1 MRFAAVFVLA
11 ALASAPAA
19 RADVMDKLRINGY
32 GSLEFEK
39 ELDGEAKSRGDK
51 NGSFDADGFDL
62 VLNFTPSERFRVSAD
77 LTWEHGAATEEF
89 RGNVAVEY
97 AFAEFYV
104 QDWLKARAGKQ
115 FVPFGIYNEIHTAK
129 PLFLSVKEP
138 YSTGKIDKLGSTIRF
153 YPRWGAGLSVLG
165 QGQVGGRDWDYV
177 VQLANGDQS
186 VAIATDPSYPNPY
199 DKDDNTPKA
208 LAARVRFHPAKSVTV
223 GASLYSDHLEEFDSK
238 GVDTGKRTDLF
249 SYGAQA
255 TWDGAKAGVEFEYV
269 SGSYESS
276 AGIRVSRYGLQVIGW
291 ANLGRFRPYLRY
303 ESHDPD
309 RDISDD
315 EASTFLGGLNV
326 RIVHGL
332 YIKADVNW
340 YESGAKN
347 KRFKGLDY
355 TELKAAVAFGF

>member
-1 MRFAAVFVLA
+1 
-11 ALASAPAA
+11 
-19 RADVMDKLRINGY
+19 
-32 GSLEFEK
+32 
-39 ELDGEAKSRGDK
+39 
-51 NGSFDADGFDL
+51 
-62 VLNFTPSERFRVSAD
+62 
-77 LTWEHGAATEEF
+77 
-89 RGNVAVEY
+89 
-97 AFAEFYV
+97 
-104 QDWLKARAGKQ
+104 
-115 FVPFGIYNEIHTAK
+115 
-129 PLFLSVKEP
+129 LFLSVKEP

-177 VQLANGDQS
+177 VQLANGDQR